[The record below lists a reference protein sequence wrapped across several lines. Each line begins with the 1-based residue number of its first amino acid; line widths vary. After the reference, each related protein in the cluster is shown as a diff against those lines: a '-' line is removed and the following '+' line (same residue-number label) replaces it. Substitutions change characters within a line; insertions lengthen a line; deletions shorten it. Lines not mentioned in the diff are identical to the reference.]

1 MVPPS
6 ILLALLLLIGWA
18 PGGPQTLASVPVYE
32 ARRALEAPSI
42 DGNLLEE
49 EWARAPWTEAFSDIR
64 GSDWPRPAYRTRV
77 KMLWD
82 EDYLYLG
89 AEMEEPHLWGTL
101 TRRDA
106 IVYQDDDLEVF
117 LDPDGNGR
125 DYYEVEINVLGTVF
139 DLFLD
144 RPYREGGRADIG
156 WDLQGLLTGIAI
168 QGSVNDP
175 SDRDQ
180 GWTVEMGIPWAH
192 LTPPAQSRS
201 RVHGDPGPDHPGK
214 ETPPPLTGH
223 LPPRPGGEWRI
234 NFSRVDWPLVILW
247 NPTTG
252 EGVYRK
258 DTRTEPGRSHP
269 EANWVWSPQGV
280 IDMHIP
286 ERWGVVRF
294 VQDSQEGAAS

>member
-1 MVPPS
+1 MVPS
-6 ILLALLLLIGWA
+6 SFLLALLLLGGLA

-32 ARRALEAPSI
+32 ARRALQAPLI
-42 DGNLLEE
+42 DGNLQEE
-49 EWARAPWTEAFSDIR
+49 EWGRAPWTEDFSDIR
-64 GSDWPRPAYRTRV
+64 GSEWPRPPYRTRV
-77 KMLWD
+77 KILWD

-101 TRRDA
+101 GRRDA
-106 IVYQDDDLEVF
+106 VVYQDDDLEVF

-156 WDLQGLLTGIAI
+156 WDLQGLLTGVAL
-168 QGSVNDP
+168 QGTVNDP

-180 GWTVEMGIPWAH
+180 GWTVEMGIPWAR
-192 LTPPAQSRS
+192 LTPPARSRS
-201 RVHGDPGPDHPGK
+201 GVPGAPGPD
-214 ETPPPLTGH
+214 
-223 LPPRPGGEWRI
+223 RPGRGTSPPTTPLPLQSGAEWRI
-234 NFSRVDWPLVILW
+234 NFSRVDWPLVILRDP
-247 NPTTG
+247 NTG
-252 EGVYRK
+252 EGLYRK
-258 DTRTEPGRSHP
+258 DTRTEPASSHP
-269 EANWVWSPQGV
+269 EANWVWAPQGV

-294 VQDSQEGAAS
+294 VEDSREGVSF